1 MDEFQAGDSNWKRR
15 DIVLSCA
22 KAIELAKN
30 NNFKD
35 AIKSILLL
43 LDGNKEKRKKNAL
56 NILTNFL
63 KSYDEYADKSVLDF
77 SLFISPHLKNY
88 DVNLSA
94 VTKGAPYT
102 FYSNHSYKE
111 LVTSINLGETK
122 TLFRTIHKSKGDEFD
137 NVMLVLKK
145 DSDLDFL
152 LSPNLD
158 GTEIHRVFYVAA
170 SRAKKR
176 LFITI
181 PSLENNDREKLQNL
195 NLQISDLHSDN
206 KHL

>member
-1 MDEFQAGDSNWKRR
+1 
-15 DIVLSCA
+15 
-22 KAIELAKN
+22 
-30 NNFKD
+30 
-35 AIKSILLL
+35 
-43 LDGNKEKRKKNAL
+43 
-56 NILTNFL
+56 
-63 KSYDEYADKSVLDF
+63 
-77 SLFISPHLKNY
+77 
-88 DVNLSA
+88 
-94 VTKGAPYT
+94 
-102 FYSNHSYKE
+102 
-111 LVTSINLGETK
+111 
-122 TLFRTIHKSKGDEFD
+122 
-137 NVMLVLKK
+137 MLVLKK